1 MQRAVLAQLGD
12 SLLKLVVQSC
22 WAHRC
27 LYDVKGIRILCAK
40 VLKHFLLYKPFGE
53 KRKSSASDSPFAC
66 YAKAHILWLPRH
78 PPGTCCRPPHAACPH
93 ACTSKS
99 HSTGHPRQHLP
110 PHLPTMIPPSSQTP
124 SMLTAGSQSRLF
136 PHRVIS
142 ASPLP
147 SNFKS
152 GFQ

>member
-78 PPGTCCRPPHAACPH
+78 PPGTCCRPPHAAC
-93 ACTSKS
+93 
-99 HSTGHPRQHLP
+99 LP
-110 PHLPTMIPPSSQTP
+110 KQKPLHRAPASAPTAHLPTMIPPSSQTP
-124 SMLTAGSQSRLF
+124 SMLTAGSQSWLF